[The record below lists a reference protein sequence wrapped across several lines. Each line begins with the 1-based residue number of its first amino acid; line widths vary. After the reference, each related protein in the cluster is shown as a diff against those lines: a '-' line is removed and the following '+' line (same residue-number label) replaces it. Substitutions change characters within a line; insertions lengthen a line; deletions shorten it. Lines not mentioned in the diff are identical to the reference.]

1 MKAASF
7 YNQEQR
13 STSTHTKD
21 NEKAVSTK
29 LKQKA
34 MVKNVETSPKFMV
47 GGKTLILAE
56 RSTTQKRVQALKPL
70 LPPPIVKD
78 LCIGRGFLP
87 NRSHERKHLYVRSRH
102 EVLSTLLED
111 SLDRRELPA
120 SEVNKD
126 FSSKEITIKP
136 GPEDMMRQWEGG
148 SLNEELQEESGKS
161 VASFYHSSVCY

>member
-1 MKAASF
+1 MEEKRDCNQATKMKPAGF
-7 YNQEQR
+7 YNKEQR

-34 MVKNVETSPKFMV
+34 MVKNVQTSPKFMV

-78 LCIGRGFLP
+78 LCFGKGFIPNSFFKKCCCLMSLP
-87 NRSHERKHLYVRSRH
+87 SSQLLSDDNRSHIHFPVKLRTSCFRS
-102 EVLSTLLED
+102 E
-111 SLDRRELPA
+111 
-120 SEVNKD
+120 
-126 FSSKEITIKP
+126 
-136 GPEDMMRQWEGG
+136 
-148 SLNEELQEESGKS
+148 
-161 VASFYHSSVCY
+161 